1 MIERRNLNIAIDT
14 LIFFNFLFL
23 IFTGL
28 ILKYRLPPGT
38 GGGRGRI
45 YGLGRSNLLVQW
57 DLSRHEWGEIHF
69 FLVLVLV
76 GLIAIHLWLHWNWIC
91 QAFSLRG
98 RDEG

>member
-38 GGGRGRI
+38 GGGGGEGSMDWVEGICLFNGTRLAMNGGRFI
-45 YGLGRSNLLVQW
+45 SSW
-57 DLSRHEWGEIHF
+57 
-69 FLVLVLV
+69 
-76 GLIAIHLWLHWNWIC
+76 LWCWS
-91 QAFSLRG
+91 A
-98 RDEG
+98 